1 MVWAPC
7 KQGPCCHIQPT
18 LRPGSPSAQAHPFW
32 EINTNLNKVTS
43 TELDLSK
50 KCADSWKRRRR
61 ILLPASQTQ
70 VHGKEESWNE
80 ILKRTFLWILLLWF
94 LLKHKQAQISNIQR
108 PCRFE
113 ASHDSNPFFFLNH
126 LSSGKVWWWWRQML
140 FVIHPTIE
148 WTHCG
153 GGILFGISDD
163 LSKTQLKCCPSLKYF
178 SILLFLWSSLLLLF
192 LCLLLFLFNKLR
204 RWFVDC
210 AIVCHHIQVEAWLK
224 TKLF

>member
-18 LRPGSPSAQAHPFW
+18 LRPGSLSAQAHPFW

-43 TELDLSK
+43 TELNLSK
-50 KCADSWKRRRR
+50 NVLIPENVVVAFFFQPVRLKSMEKKSPEMKSW
-61 ILLPASQTQ
+61 
-70 VHGKEESWNE
+70 GK
-80 ILKRTFLWILLLWF
+80 LFLWILLLWF

-108 PCRFE
+108 PCRVE

-140 FVIHPTIE
+140 FVIHLRIVIVRIHPTIE

-163 LSKTQLKCCPSLKYF
+163 LSKTQLKCCPPLKYF
-178 SILLFLWSSLLLLF
+178 VNPTFSLEQPSSSFSLPSPLPL
-192 LCLLLFLFNKLR
+192 
-204 RWFVDC
+204 
-210 AIVCHHIQVEAWLK
+210 
-224 TKLF
+224 